1 MDINIFRGVMTL
13 IIMLLFIGLC
23 IWVYSKKRK
32 PMYEDA
38 ARMALDDDDKKSS
51 VSNGKEAVTHE

>member
-32 PMYEDA
+32 PMYDQA
-38 ARMALDDDDKKSS
+38 ARMALDEDDKESAA
-51 VSNGKEAVTHE
+51 NNRKEVMSHE

>member
-1 MDINIFRGVMTL
+1 MDMNIFRGIMTL

-38 ARMALDDDDKKSS
+38 ARMALDDDNSENATAEKQK
-51 VSNGKEAVTHE
+51 VVTNE